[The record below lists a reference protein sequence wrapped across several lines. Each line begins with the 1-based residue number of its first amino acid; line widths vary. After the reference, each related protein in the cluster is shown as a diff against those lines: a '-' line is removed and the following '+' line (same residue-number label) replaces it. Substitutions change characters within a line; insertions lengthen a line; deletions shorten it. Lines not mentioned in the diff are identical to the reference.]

1 MIHLHTLSDILLLRS
16 GKWKSAR
23 PPAHDWLLVLS
34 FHSGVSICR
43 VVKLQNKTFRT
54 QEWDQGFSVS
64 VTDSYGKIFDF
75 GISNTRRLNYIHL
88 SRFSNFFLSDILI
101 WKPKLKVVKQ
111 RQPCQVDGS
120 PARLGPGSLWQ
131 LKLADISVRKKR
143 AIFHQE
149 RVIKYY

>member
-1 MIHLHTLSDILLLRS
+1 MKTWRGTWRTEGSADQTIIHLHTLSDILLLRS

-64 VTDSYGKIFDF
+64 VTDSLGKI
-75 GISNTRRLNYIHL
+75 L
-88 SRFSNFFLSDILI
+88 ILEYQT
-101 WKPKLKVVKQ
+101 L
-111 RQPCQVDGS
+111 D
-120 PARLGPGSLWQ
+120 A
-131 LKLADISVRKKR
+131 
-143 AIFHQE
+143 
-149 RVIKYY
+149 